1 MNYLVEFS
9 TAVADRLANHAGAL
23 TVLSFA
29 IVCPPDFGD
38 LTDGF
43 LSGAVAEQFSNI
55 REIEHLQ
62 AEPDR
67 PKGFKNA

>member
-1 MNYLVEFS
+1 MI
-9 TAVADRLANHAGAL
+9 ANHAGAL
-23 TVLSFA
+23 SVLSFA
-29 IVCPPDFGD
+29 IVSPPDFGD

-43 LSGAVAEQFSNI
+43 LSGARRRHGAVAEQFSNI

-62 AEPDR
+62 AELDR